1 MESGSALCLCAF
13 LLPPLSR
20 LCVGFAA
27 RLEVPQCFPPP
38 QLRADCATVLLITG
52 DPHGL
57 EQPVR
62 ELQSLVHPCR
72 KAERGPQSSTAPRAL
87 SNLPPAR
94 SRCVPAPRLP
104 FACGVLSAT
113 RLHLYPRQ
121 DFKCK
126 IKKKNAFGCFF
137 FFPKIFFPVT
147 FFILKYL
154 NTPLSKSLL
163 P

>member
-13 LLPPLSR
+13 FLPPLSR

-126 IKKKNAFGCFF
+126 IKKKKCLWVLFF
-137 FFPKIFFPVT
+137 FSQRFSFQSPFLF
-147 FFILKYL
+147 
-154 NTPLSKSLL
+154 
-163 P
+163 